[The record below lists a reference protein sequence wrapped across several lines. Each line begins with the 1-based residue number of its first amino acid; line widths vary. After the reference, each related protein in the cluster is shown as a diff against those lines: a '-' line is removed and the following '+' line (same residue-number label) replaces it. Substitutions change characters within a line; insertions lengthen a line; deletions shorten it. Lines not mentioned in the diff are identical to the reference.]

1 VGQCLCCVST
11 SVRVVLCGV
20 AIASSLHSH
29 QSHYSHTEDM
39 NLLSINY
46 LHAGAPKYWYAI
58 APEDA
63 KRFESLAES
72 RFIHASQD
80 CKEFL
85 RHKRYLLSPAVLKK
99 AGVPYKTQ
107 IQRPGDAMLTMPGG
121 YHFGINLGFNVA
133 EATNFAVPE
142 WIHYGKVARIC
153 MCRPD
158 SVRIDMDRFQ
168 ELLHQY
174 QQDVENAE
182 KLGFPK
188 LSYRQW
194 TMVEASRKQQ
204 QKDAVEKKKQS
215 NNTNGQYLTS
225 EEVVEDQVKVG
236 ANKRRQ
242 FVIEVTT
249 PVSANREGTLKGAN
263 KNKRRKKCN
272 GVVKEEWRIAKPGT
286 ARSFKVHRK
295 VLVLLPGKLVGT
307 DDESADDEQCFAG
320 EITEVADD
328 CVRVHFA
335 GLTKKE
341 DVWIPQDSPKIF
353 LDGGIKHYD

>member
-1 VGQCLCCVST
+1 MCQLLMNRHS
-11 SVRVVLCGV
+11 
-20 AIASSLHSH
+20 SSLSPLFLCLA
-29 QSHYSHTEDM
+29 SLMNRHTEDM

-58 APEDA
+58 AAQDA

-72 RFIHASQD
+72 RFIHASQE

-99 AGVPYKTQ
+99 AGVPYTTQ
-107 IQRPGDAMLTMPGG
+107 IQRPGEAMLTMPGA

-142 WIHYGKVARIC
+142 WIDHGQEARIC

-158 SVRIDMDRFQ
+158 SVRIDMERFQ
-168 ELLHQY
+168 ELLDQY
-174 QQDVENAE
+174 QNDVENGD
-182 KLGFPK
+182 KRGVPK
-188 LSYRQW
+188 LSFRQW
-194 TMVEASRKQQ
+194 TLKEANRKQQ
-204 QKDAVEKKKQS
+204 EQEVAEKKKKQS
-215 NNTNGQYLTS
+215 KKKKNNGNYLSS
-225 EEVVEDQVKVG
+225 EEVVEDQVIVG
-236 ANKRRQ
+236 ADKRRQ
-242 FVIEVTT
+242 FVIEVTK
-249 PVSANREGTLKGAN
+249 PVSANREGYLKSGKA
-263 KNKRRKKCN
+263 KNKRRKKCKE
-272 GVVKEEWRIAKPGT
+272 VVKEEWRIAKPGT
-286 ARSFKVHRK
+286 ARSLKVQRK
-295 VLVLLPGKLVGT
+295 VLVLLPGKEIGAE
-307 DDESADDEQCFAG
+307 DEQGDEEQCFAG

-341 DVWIPQDSPKIF
+341 DVWIAQDSPKIF